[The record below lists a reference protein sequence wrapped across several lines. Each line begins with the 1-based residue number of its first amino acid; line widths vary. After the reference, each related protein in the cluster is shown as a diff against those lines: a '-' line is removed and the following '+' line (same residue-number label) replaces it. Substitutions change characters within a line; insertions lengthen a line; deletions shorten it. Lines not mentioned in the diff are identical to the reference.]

1 MIPARIVLVL
11 IVGATVAGATP
22 SPVAEH
28 IRAARD
34 AASHIL
40 SRSTRA
46 EETSSTSSTSS
57 VTLGE
62 TTYTTYDG
70 CVGGVNALLDQL
82 RQQVADGTNSNP
94 TEANAILASQG
105 TW

>member
-28 IRAARD
+28 IRAARN

-46 EETSSTSSTSS
+46 QISSSSS

>member
-57 VTLGE
+57 VTLGG
-62 TTYTTYDG
+62 TTYTTYEG
-70 CVGGVNALLDQL
+70 CVGGANAMLDQI
-82 RQQVADGTNSNP
+82 RQQIADGTSRD
-94 TEANAILASQG
+94 ANAANAMLAG
-105 TW
+105 LGMW